1 MMWRFTWL
9 LCAVIW
15 VLYVSGVSASQPL
28 KPPKCVERVCLERIE
43 RYRTIIKAT
52 QEDESGPIVF
62 LEDDEGYTSADF
74 GKLEGLNWVR
84 LSFCESPGTIK
95 TIHRTTT
102 VDKGADYEM
111 VLGSYEKRYGKGEN
125 IDTRGT
131 IYEFGHRWKWS
142 SPAIQLFLMKISGS
156 KYLSIELQD
165 LSLEEKDLKCA
176 GRAGPAEKVA
186 DAKTPWRPAG
196 AGGGVDSNL
205 KASQS
210 GMEDNM
216 DLGLTAREV
225 LYILSMQDAMQ
236 LLTDMILIQEKL
248 VGGVAPAERESIRQE
263 LKRIREAIRK
273 IGSDSRSAFLSPFRR
288 E

>member
-15 VLYVSGVSASQPL
+15 VFYVSVVSAGQPL

-43 RYRTIIKAT
+43 RYRNIIKAT

-74 GKLEGLNWVR
+74 GRLEGLNWVR

-142 SPAIQLFLMKISGS
+142 SPAIQLFLMKIRGS

-176 GRAGPAEKVA
+176 GRTGPAEKVA
-186 DAKTPWRPAG
+186 DIKTESDGIPVRNGRQHGLGFDRPRGVLHPVHAG
-196 AGGGVDSNL
+196 RHAAIDGHNPDPG
-205 KASQS
+205 KA
-210 GMEDNM
+210 
-216 DLGLTAREV
+216 
-225 LYILSMQDAMQ
+225 
-236 LLTDMILIQEKL
+236 
-248 VGGVAPAERESIRQE
+248 
-263 LKRIREAIRK
+263 
-273 IGSDSRSAFLSPFRR
+273 DSRCRSG
-288 E
+288 

>member
-15 VLYVSGVSASQPL
+15 VFYVSVVSAGQPL

-43 RYRTIIKAT
+43 RYRNIIKAT

-74 GKLEGLNWVR
+74 GRLEGLNWVR

-142 SPAIQLFLMKISGS
+142 SPAIQLFLMKIRGS

-176 GRAGPAEKVA
+176 GRTGPAEKVA
-186 DAKTPWRPAG
+186 DIKTPWRPA
-196 AGGGVDSNL
+196 ATGGGVDSNL
-205 KASQS
+205 
-210 GMEDNM
+210 
-216 DLGLTAREV
+216 TAREV
-225 LYILSMQDAMQ
+225 FYILSMQDAMQ
-236 LLTDMILIQEKL
+236 LLTDIILIQEKL
-248 VGGVAPAERESIRQE
+248 IAGVAPAERESIRQD
-263 LKRIREAIRK
+263 LKRIREALRK
-273 IGSDSRSAFLSPFRR
+273 IGSDYRSAFLSPIRR
-288 E
+288 D